1 MILQIQK
8 GENNPILREKSVPV
22 EIITADILGLAKDMI
37 ETMVKNNGVG
47 LAAAQIG
54 KNIRMFVINREFST
68 KQIFIN
74 PEIFKMSRKTETIEE
89 GCLSFPGLYKK
100 ISRAKTIK
108 IRALDENGKEFKL
121 KTKGLL
127 ARILQ
132 HEMEHLDGILIIDKN
147 S

>member
-1 MILQIQK
+1 MILLIEK
-8 GENNPILREKSVPV
+8 GENNRNLRQKSVSV
-22 EIITADILGLAKDMI
+22 EMINADILGLAKDMI

-47 LAAAQIG
+47 LAAAQVG
-54 KNIRMFVINREFST
+54 KNIRVFVINREFST

-74 PEIFKMSRKTETIEE
+74 PEILQMSRKTEIIEE

-100 ISRAKTIK
+100 IPRAKTIK
-108 IRALDENGKEFKL
+108 IRAIDENGKEFKL

-132 HEMEHLDGILIIDKN
+132 HEMEHLEGILIVDHE
-147 S
+147 

>member
-1 MILQIQK
+1 MILLIEK
-8 GENNPILREKSVPV
+8 GENNRNLRQKSVSV
-22 EIITADILGLAKDMI
+22 EMINADILGLAKDMI

-47 LAAAQIG
+47 LAAAQVG
-54 KNIRMFVINREFST
+54 KNIRVFVINREFST

-74 PEIFKMSRKTETIEE
+74 PEILQMSRKTEIIEE

-100 ISRAKTIK
+100 IPRAKTIK
-108 IRALDENGKEFKL
+108 IRAIDENGKEFKL

-132 HEMEHLDGILIIDKN
+132 HEMEHLEGVLIVDHE
-147 S
+147 